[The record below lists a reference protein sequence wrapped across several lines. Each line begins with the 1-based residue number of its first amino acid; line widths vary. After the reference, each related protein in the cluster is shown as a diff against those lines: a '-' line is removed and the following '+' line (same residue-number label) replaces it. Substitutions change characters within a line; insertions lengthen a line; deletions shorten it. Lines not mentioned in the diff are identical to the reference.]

1 MLWLRE
7 TPRAAGGK
15 RARALD
21 PEYATDGA
29 FWRGRRRVA
38 AMFLR
43 AGVSG
48 AAACC
53 WATVCWRQFAAGG
66 LLLGG
71 GSPLGGGLQPGRA
84 QPRGTHRRWPVKTT
98 FPVSPLSSMI
108 CWMTTRV
115 SAAGSAFSATDHR
128 LWPGWTVTWARP
140 CWAARDDTGWLVAC
154 AALAMTRDSAA
165 STSAAATA
173 TTTRPRLVSRSGGF
187 AVSGRVAWSRAGRGR
202 AAWSPD
208 GWGRGAWPGA
218 GAGGSSGAVQR
229 TAARVRALSLPAVS
243 LGAVSLGA
251 VSLAAV
257 SLGVLSCGD
266 AAGSSGRI
274 GRSSARMALMM
285 TSAAQ
290 TFIRDILLI
299 MFVRSDLHSIVRL
312 FDRKTYY
319 IFLSRGSDIF
329 ATRPNRCLGYGARNV
344 SL

>member
-1 MLWLRE
+1 
-7 TPRAAGGK
+7 
-15 RARALD
+15 
-21 PEYATDGA
+21 
-29 FWRGRRRVA
+29 
-38 AMFLR
+38 MFLC

-48 AAACC
+48 AAAFC
-53 WATVCWRQFAAGG
+53 WATVCWGQFAAGG

-218 GAGGSSGAVQR
+218 GAGGSRGAGPGAFASGGVAWRGVAWRGIACGGVAWGAVLRRCRWQLR
-229 TAARVRALSLPAVS
+229 
-243 LGAVSLGA
+243 
-251 VSLAAV
+251 
-257 SLGVLSCGD
+257 
-266 AAGSSGRI
+266 
-274 GRSSARMALMM
+274 
-285 TSAAQ
+285 Q
-290 TFIRDILLI
+290 
-299 MFVRSDLHSIVRL
+299 
-312 FDRKTYY
+312 DRQD
-319 IFLSRGSDIF
+319 RQ
-329 ATRPNRCLGYGARNV
+329 V
-344 SL
+344 